1 MCMRRRINHR
11 DDNTTSHC
19 EGYHSAI
26 KGHIRSRGSENLR
39 LDKLVH
45 FLLTV
50 VSEMYTYRNQVAFD
64 SASRHP
70 ALKSV
75 LLDSSVLCG
84 LALLAVFEM
93 ACLERTSQSKQPAVA

>member
-1 MCMRRRINHR
+1 MADLTDGARIELWVRVRQSRAPCARAAMWAMCMRRHINHR

-26 KGHIRSRGSENLR
+26 KGHIRARGSENMR

-50 VSEMYTYRNQVAFD
+50 VSVMYTYRRLVAFD
-64 SASRHP
+64 SASSTRLSP
-70 ALKSV
+70 S
-75 LLDSSVLCG
+75 DS
-84 LALLAVFEM
+84 
-93 ACLERTSQSKQPAVA
+93 